1 MGNYYYLAASL
12 PPLDFPHKADV
23 SFATLQDSFV
33 LNLSKEDQEKVRLL
47 RLFVDL
53 CNIRP
58 LLQEEGID
66 RLVVGVPRPFGDQ
79 AGETPQGESVQR
91 FIERLKEKG
100 LIVEEANEVLSSRMA
115 MHHTHELGQKRKRD
129 DLAATIIL
137 QSWLDV
143 SKEE

>member
-1 MGNYYYLAASL
+1 MRILGIDYGAARVGLAMGDTGSRLATPLMVLQEKDLAA
-12 PPLDFPHKADV
+12 V
-23 SFATLQDSFV
+23 IQRIQTLV
-33 LNLSKEDQEKVRLL
+33 
-47 RLFVDL
+47 
-53 CNIRP
+53 
-58 LLQEEGID
+58 QEEGID

-79 AGETPQGESVQR
+79 MGETAQGESVQR